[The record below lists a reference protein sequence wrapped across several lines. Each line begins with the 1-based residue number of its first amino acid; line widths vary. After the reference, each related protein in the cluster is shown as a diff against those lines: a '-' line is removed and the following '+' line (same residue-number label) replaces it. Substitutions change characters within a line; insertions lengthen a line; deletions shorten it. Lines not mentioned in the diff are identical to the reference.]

1 MSVWFYIKLHYNKC
15 MEFLVVQGVAK
26 KVNPQSF
33 FAVFWQLFQILI

>member
-1 MSVWFYIKLHYNKC
+1 